1 MNISLHSK
9 MISHRT
15 CLIALCFLP
24 TLISG
29 CGDDGFPVA
38 PVTGVVKCNGETV
51 GGGIVYFQ
59 PKQVGDDAVVGKIGL
74 GVINAQ
80 GQFTVSTYG
89 NGDGAV
95 VGPHIVKVGRGSGP
109 GCDCAMNADRM
120 IMEVEVTSGPE
131 NTFEIDL
138 PKKTRQ
144 DARAEQLEADEDDD
158 DDDE

>member
-1 MNISLHSK
+1 
-9 MISHRT
+9 MISPRT
-15 CLIALCFLP
+15 LFVVLCLATTLLP
-24 TLISG
+24 G

-74 GVINAQ
+74 GVINPQ
-80 GQFTVSTYG
+80 GEFTVSTYG

-95 VGPHIVKVGRGSGP
+95 VGPHIIKVGKGSGP

-158 DDDE
+158 DDDDE